1 MRTSRHGLCALA
13 NVLLSLTALP
23 ALAFAQDA
31 APANTLADMS
41 RQFSACMNRNPVGPA
56 GSQMTIAFAMR
67 RDGSIFG
74 KPRVTYSHFEGG
86 AAQRDA
92 FTAAVRQAI
101 DACLPLKVTP
111 ALGAAI
117 AGRIFT
123 VTLGREAPGA

>member
-1 MRTSRHGLCALA
+1 MRGAVLRACGAALA
-13 NVLLSLTALP
+13 ALP
-23 ALAFAQDA
+23 TLAFAQDGE
-31 APANTLADMS
+31 PANTLADMS
-41 RQFSACMNRNPVGPA
+41 RQFSACMSHHSLGPP

-74 KPRVTYSHFEGG
+74 KPRVSYSHFEGD

-92 FTAAVRQAI
+92 FAAAVRQAI
-101 DACLPLKVTP
+101 EACLPLKVTP